1 MRIASGAR
9 REQRWSTVR
18 RKGDR
23 RTTET
28 VKATRARAASPTPPP
43 LPALAPA
50 APRRKNATTAR
61 TIPGTAE
68 RCSGF
73 GVAGRPASAD
83 TIEIRFMARAGLD
96 EAKRSQERRVGKE
109 C

>member
-1 MRIASGAR
+1 M
-9 REQRWSTVR
+9 
-18 RKGDR
+18 
-23 RTTET
+23 
-28 VKATRARAASPTPPP
+28 PPP

-68 RCSGF
+68 RCSGL
-73 GVAGRPASAD
+73 GGAGRPARAD

-96 EAKRSQERRVGKE
+96 EAKNAAATARRTATMMTTHGN
-109 C
+109 